1 MAPAPPP
8 TPVTERRGTGTLP
21 YVVAAAVVAALYVR
35 DLHFANTG
43 PSTTPSSIADDAAR
57 LPSTLS
63 VADDAARSPSSSSP
77 SDGPSQELHH
87 LPDLLEDE
95 EGLTEG
101 ARDLRFSFCR
111 S

>member
-1 MAPAPPP
+1 MAPVPPP
-8 TPVTERRGTGTLP
+8 TPVTEWRGTGALP
-21 YVVAAAVVAALYVR
+21 FVVAATFAALYVR
-35 DLHFANTG
+35 DLYFATTPTAL
-43 PSTTPSSIADDAAR
+43 PSTSVVDDAAR

>member
-1 MAPAPPP
+1 MAPVPPP
-8 TPVTERRGTGTLP
+8 TPVTERRGTGALP
-21 YVVAAAVVAALYVR
+21 YVVVAFAALYVR
-35 DLHFANTG
+35 DLYFATTPTAL
-43 PSTTPSSIADDAAR
+43 PSTSVVDDDAAR